1 MAKSDDIIF
10 RVSKKTLFVSILLIV
25 FIILGV
31 IGISIKQTDLL
42 LTSNPGDTKVETLIE
57 KEGEVENN
65 QPAASS
71 EPKFETSITAEG
83 TGNTAPFKLK
93 SGNYKVQ
100 YNYKVQEKE
109 SCKDFYW
116 TVEAGLYSTDGS
128 IERDEFV
135 FKALNGDGTGIG
147 ESYVYNL
154 EEKEYYV
161 NAPYYGCKFVIT
173 FFQI

>member
-10 RVSKKTLFVSILLIV
+10 RVSKKTLLVSILLIV
-25 FIILGV
+25 FIIFGV

-42 LTSNPGDTKVETLIE
+42 STFNSRDTEVETLIE
-57 KEGEVENN
+57 KEGDLENN
-65 QPAASS
+65 QPATSS

-100 YNYKVQEKE
+100 YNYQVQEKE
-109 SCKDFYW
+109 FCKDFSW
-116 TVEAGLYSTDGS
+116 SNEAGLYSTDGS
-128 IERDEFV
+128 IERDKFIV
-135 FKALNGDGTGIG
+135 LASNGDGTGIG

-154 EEKEYYV
+154 EEKEYYI

-173 FFQI
+173 FYQI